1 MIQSGFMLFPVGGGG
16 GSGGGQDELGG
27 MGRSNGERSK
37 QMRGKE
43 CDSSP
48 HSAHLEVANMAF
60 KFSSWIYTLLCILRA
75 TLLVYRCD
83 KNRGGGSGVA
93 STVMFP
99 ISNICRTGCLHLLF
113 LSSHVY

>member
-1 MIQSGFMLFPVGGGG
+1 MIQSGFMLFSVGGGG

-83 KNRGGGSGVA
+83 KNGVGGGVA